1 MRLVLMIIFCSG
13 ALFFSRAQKN
23 TQKGL
28 AALSDHNFGLSKSY
42 FYKDL
47 KKDSLSASFGLFQYY
62 MSDFVAK
69 NDSAYHYMLQT
80 SALWS
85 AASEKNKLKIQK
97 KIPIS
102 DSSLFELFID
112 LAIKEFNTAVSNES
126 IEQMDQVIF
135 RYGSAFPKLDEIAI
149 QYRDSLAY
157 QQAVRTN
164 TAAAF
169 ALFIESYPNSMQLK
183 SAITQYHLLDY
194 LEKTDSSSEQ
204 NLARYISEN
213 PESPHLEKAWQ
224 RLFDLY
230 NRSQNIENCEL
241 FIQRYPNAPPSFL
254 NEAWR
259 MIYKFFMQPF
269 TEEKFI
275 LFKNTYAN
283 YPFAEELA
291 KDEALI
297 VKSLFPFVLDG
308 AFGYMDENGAVVI
321 EPQYSEAGAFKNGM
335 AIVAQNSDYGLINKK
350 NEILIPMRYL
360 DISHWS
366 EGLILEDSL
375 GFYLVDSY
383 LMWDDSSPLAYEEV
397 QQLLFSVEAPIDS
410 SEVNNKKQFELLE
423 KNKKFGLSKNGK
435 KIIEPKYDQI
445 FFESPKGIFT
455 VKNGQAL
462 LYFDSTGKQLPINGL
477 EWFSSADELAQF
489 NQDGLAVFSKAGKF
503 GLINKDGKVLVKNNY
518 QDALIANNGLWPV
531 KQNELW
537 GIITLNS
544 KIILPLEFKRII
556 SFLDDSYLVEGQNGI
571 GLIDS
576 KANWIL
582 KPEYKTIK
590 LLGDSYLLVENN
602 IGLGI
607 CLLNGDFL
615 LNCGYER
622 IMLFNSS
629 TLQLANKE
637 GLSYYLLDKRQLV
650 QYQP

>member
-1 MRLVLMIIFCSG
+1 MRLVLLIIFYIA
-13 ALFFSRAQKN
+13 ALFTLRAQKN

-28 AALSDHNFGLSKSY
+28 TALLDNNFGLSKSY
-42 FYKDL
+42 FYKDF
-47 KKDSLSASFGLFQYY
+47 KKDSLSASFGFFKYY

-80 SALWS
+80 TKLWS
-85 AASEKNKLKIQK
+85 ATTEKNKLKIQN

-102 DSSLFELFID
+102 DSILFELFND

-126 IEQMDQVIF
+126 IGQLDQVIF
-135 RYGSAFPKLDEIAI
+135 RYGSAFSKLDEIAI

-157 QQAVRTN
+157 QQAVRAN
-164 TAAAF
+164 TAEAF
-169 ALFIESYPNSMQLK
+169 SLFIESYPNSEQLK
-183 SAITQYHLLDY
+183 NAITQYQLLDY

-204 NLARYISEN
+204 NLARFISEN
-213 PESPHLEKAWQ
+213 PDSPHLEKAWQ
-224 RLFDLY
+224 RLFELY

-241 FIQRYPNAPPSFL
+241 FIQRYPNAPSAYL
-254 NEAWR
+254 NEAWGL
-259 MIYKFFMQPF
+259 IYKFFMQPF

-275 LFKNTYAN
+275 SFKNTYAD
-283 YPFAEELA
+283 YPFSEELA

-335 AIVAQNSDYGLINKK
+335 AIVAQNNDYGLINKK
-350 NEILIPMRYL
+350 NEMLIPMRYL

-383 LMWDDSSPLAYEEV
+383 FMWDDSSPLTYEEV
-397 QQLLFSVEAPIDS
+397 QQLLSSVEASNDS
-410 SEVNNKKQFELLE
+410 TVDNNKQQFEPIE

-445 FFESPKGIFT
+445 FFDSPRGIVT
-455 VKNGQAL
+455 VNNGKSL
-462 LYFDSTGKQLPINGL
+462 LYFDSTGKQLQINGL
-477 EWFSSADELAQF
+477 EWFTRAAELAQF
-489 NQDGLAVFSKAGKF
+489 SKDGLAVFSKAGKF
-503 GLINKDGKVLVKNNY
+503 GLINKDGKVLVKNIY
-518 QDALIANNGLWPV
+518 QDALVANNGLWPV

-544 KIILPLEFKRII
+544 KIILPLEYKRII
-556 SFLDDSYLVEGQNGI
+556 PFLDDCYLVEGLNGI

-576 KANWIL
+576 KGNWIL

-590 LLGDSYLLVENN
+590 LLCDSYLLIENN
-602 IGLGI
+602 MGLGI

>member
-126 IEQMDQVIF
+126 IEQIDQVIF

-241 FIQRYPNAPPSFL
+241 FIQRYPNAPPSYL

-410 SEVNNKKQFELLE
+410 SELNNKKQFELLE

-477 EWFSSADELAQF
+477 EWFSSAAELAQF

>member
-556 SFLDDSYLVEGQNGI
+556 SFLDNSYLVEGQNGI

>member
-1 MRLVLMIIFCSG
+1 MIIFCSG

>member
-126 IEQMDQVIF
+126 IEQIDQVIF

-241 FIQRYPNAPPSFL
+241 FIQRYPNAPPSYL

-410 SEVNNKKQFELLE
+410 SELNNKKQFELLE

-477 EWFSSADELAQF
+477 EWFSSAAELAQF

-622 IMLFNSS
+622 IMLFNNS